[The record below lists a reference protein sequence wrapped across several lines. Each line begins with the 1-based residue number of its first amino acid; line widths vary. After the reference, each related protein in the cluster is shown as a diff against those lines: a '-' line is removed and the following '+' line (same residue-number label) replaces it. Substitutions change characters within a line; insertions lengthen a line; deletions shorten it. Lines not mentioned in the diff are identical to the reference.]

1 MNRLWK
7 HFFGMGLSKVLD
19 DLGAQGEVPPNQP
32 LLDWLACEFME
43 SGWDLK
49 HMVRLMVTSDTYQQT
64 SMASLQL
71 FERDPENRLL
81 GRQGRWRLDA
91 ELVRDN
97 ALSLSGLLDLS
108 VGGPS
113 AKPYQPESY
122 WENLNFPKRTY
133 EASTGP
139 AQYRRGLYTWWQR
152 TFLHPSLQALDAP
165 SREEC
170 TAERNRSNVPQQAL
184 VLLHDPSYVEAARAF
199 AVRILRECKGD
210 ENTRLSWAW
219 RQTLSRVPTEKEI
232 AALRVMLENHHS
244 QYQKDL
250 PSAETYL
257 KVGATPAP
265 SDMDPAELAAWTNVT
280 RVLLN
285 LHETLTRS

>member
-1 MNRLWK
+1 
-7 HFFGMGLSKVLD
+7 
-19 DLGAQGEVPPNQP
+19 
-32 LLDWLACEFME
+32 
-43 SGWDLK
+43 
-49 HMVRLMVTSDTYQQT
+49 MVRLIVTSDTYRQT
-64 SMASLQL
+64 STPTQRL
-71 FERDPENRLL
+71 FEQDPENRLL
-81 GRQGRWRLDA
+81 GRQGRWRLEA

-97 ALSLSGLLDLS
+97 ALTLAGLLDPS

-113 AKPYQPESY
+113 AKPYQPEGY

-133 EASTGP
+133 EASTGTE
-139 AQYRRGLYTWWQR
+139 QYRRGLYTWWQR
-152 TFLHPSLQALDAP
+152 TFLHPSMLALDAP
-165 SREEC
+165 TREDC

-199 AVRILRECKGD
+199 AVRILRNCKGD

-219 RQTLSRVPTEKEI
+219 RQTLSRGPTQQES
-232 AALRVMLENHHS
+232 AALLAVLDNHHS
-244 QYQKDL
+244 YYQQDRS
-250 PSAETYL
+250 SAEAYL

-265 SDMDPAELAAWTNVT
+265 PDLDAAELAAWTNVT